1 MIMDLNE
8 ICTNILDVEKGLLY
22 GEIQFE
28 YDNLACA
35 MKYDH
40 PGWQLDDILAE
51 IFFEAR
57 AGRVPERKSVEN
69 VLKGLKRF
77 KRAYKVKELSKPI
90 KDLTQYLAETE
101 TN

>member
-1 MIMDLNE
+1 MNLNE
-8 ICTNILDVEKGLLY
+8 ICTNILEVEKALLE
-22 GEIQFE
+22 GRIQFTF
-28 YDNLACA
+28 DNLACA

-40 PGWQLDDILAE
+40 PGWELDDILAE
-51 IFFEAR
+51 IFFDVR
-57 AGRVPERKSVEN
+57 AGKVPARENVEN

-77 KRAYKVKELSKPI
+77 KRAFKVKELGKPI